1 MQLAGTIAVPAG
13 MFQGVSPIPE
23 AEISM
28 AGATASNHRCSGFFA
43 LSDLVNA
50 ACKSSPRL
58 LPITS

>member
-28 AGATASNHRCSGFFA
+28 AGATAI
-43 LSDLVNA
+43 A
-50 ACKSSPRL
+50 AAQSSASQQSSL
-58 LPITS
+58 YWAISF